1 MIEAGAEVG
10 ATTGNCTK
18 NDCQDFLNPSFQ
30 KRGLMLR
37 KDLLKH

>member
-10 ATTGNCTK
+10 ATTGNCAK
-18 NDCQDFLNPSFQ
+18 NDCRDFLNPSFQ
-30 KRGLMLR
+30 KGLMLR

>member
-10 ATTGNCTK
+10 ATAGNCTK
-18 NDCQDFLNPSFQ
+18 NDCQDFLNLSFQ
-30 KRGLMLR
+30 KGLMLR